1 MSNQKSKSID
11 AKCFCCGNDDLDR
24 ISLGKE
30 LIDSSNFYQQGEIPP
45 KFHYQMTLCQDCG
58 HVEIESDNPCWL
70 STRKHNFITYNEPT
84 DHYPL
89 IANLI
94 RSIEI
99 DLSDT
104 SLHTFSYKDFNLVDY
119 LREELR
125 ITDVQKNDHAKTSDF
140 WLPALNEKGE
150 LVQPTALKNFLQEIE
165 TSQMKNK
172 IVLITRFLDHA
183 NNIELINSV
192 LNLCAK
198 SAHLVFDIND
208 YEKLFNSNTLEYIWN
223 ERRNFF
229 VRDEIDRLAKIR
241 GTRSLMLAY
250 ESQTTS
256 PTIFGLLSNRISDQ
270 VQVTRAEDLE
280 FSKPN
285 VISRLK
291 RLRERWV
298 KALPPGS
305 KLGVIGASHKGIS
318 LAQFIIGDDTQ
329 YSLHDDKE
337 VLRGKIPPVDPPLG
351 FHRVSDFDFS
361 TYSHVAITT
370 TKVIAAKIIPKL
382 RASGFNGEI
391 LDFDCQILN

>member
-1 MSNQKSKSID
+1 MSGFKLKAKD
-11 AKCFCCGNDDLDR
+11 AKCFCCGNGGLDH

-30 LIDSSNFYQQGEIPP
+30 LIDSSNFYQRDQIPQ
-45 KFHYQMTLCQDCG
+45 KFHYQLSVCQDCS
-58 HVEIESDNPCWL
+58 HIEIKSDNPCWL
-70 STRKHNFITYNEPT
+70 STRKHAFITYNEPT
-84 DHYPL
+84 DYYPL

-104 SLHTFSYKDFNLVDY
+104 SLHTFSYKDFNLVEY
-119 LREELR
+119 LRKEFK
-125 ITDVQKNDHAKTSDF
+125 IMDVQKNDHALTSDF
-140 WLPALNEKGE
+140 WLPVSNKRGE
-150 LVQPTALKNFLQEIE
+150 LAQPIALKNFLQEIE

-192 LNLCAK
+192 LDLCAK

-229 VRDEIDRLAKIR
+229 VRDEIDRLAKMR

-256 PTIFGLLSNRISDQ
+256 PTIFGLLSNQISDQ

-305 KLGVIGASHKGIS
+305 KLGIIGASHKGIA
-318 LAQFIIGDDTQ
+318 LAQFIISDDTQ
-329 YSLHDDKE
+329 CSLHDDKE
-337 VLRGKIPPVDPPLG
+337 ALIGKIPPVDLPLG

-361 TYSHVAITT
+361 SYSHVAITT